1 MSPKTNRCVSN
12 LVNNSAE
19 RIDNQANSRGER
31 IESKSNWESDQ
42 DRQAVFEEVA
52 DTSVAAVVVSN
63 VSFVIENNDTVI
75 LTVGCLFVDELVCPE
90 VATLHDLLL
99 IEDWEDVKPDH
110 A

>member
-1 MSPKTNRCVSN
+1 MIAPSLYLSGVSKIAI
-12 LVNNSAE
+12 SAVSSLLL
-19 RIDNQANSRGER
+19 SRPL
-31 IESKSNWESDQ
+31 
-42 DRQAVFEEVA
+42 
-52 DTSVAAVVVSN
+52 VVVSN

-75 LTVGCLFVDELVCPE
+75 VTVGCLFVDELICPE